1 MNNYYLIIDGQ
12 KKGPYTETRIRNMW
26 KNNHIDP
33 GTECLK
39 EGEVDPCPI
48 EEVSEIT
55 SPSAVKKS
63 PTPAN
68 PAPVTSSSP
77 AEINISNPT
86 GSTGS
91 TSTGSSTPA
100 WKIVLVLLVGI
111 AIGGFLISQFG
122 GKSFGPGTDANATA
136 PSTNQPAPP
145 STNQP
150 APPSTNQPAPPSTN
164 QPAPPSTNRP
174 APPSAN
180 APSPQ

>member
-12 KKGPYTETRIRNMW
+12 KKGPYTEIRIRNMW

-39 EGEVDPCPI
+39 EGDADPRPI
-48 EEVSEIT
+48 EEISEIT

-63 PTPAN
+63 PAPTNPTPA
-68 PAPVTSSSP
+68 TSSNP

-86 GSTGS
+86 GAAGS
-91 TSTGSSTPA
+91 TSTGPSAPA

-111 AIGGFLISQFG
+111 AIGGFLVSQFG
-122 GKSFGPGTDANATA
+122 GDFFGPGTDANATA

-145 STNQP
+145 STK
-150 APPSTNQPAPPSTN
+150 
-164 QPAPPSTNRP
+164 
-174 APPSAN
+174 
-180 APSPQ
+180 APSP